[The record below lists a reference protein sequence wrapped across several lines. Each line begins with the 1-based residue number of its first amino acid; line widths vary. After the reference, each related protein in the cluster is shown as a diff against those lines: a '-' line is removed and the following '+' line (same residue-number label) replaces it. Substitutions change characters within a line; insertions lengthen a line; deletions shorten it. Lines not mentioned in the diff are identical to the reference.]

1 MIRATALL
9 AAGVVAVGSGCSSS
23 PVRPAPSVLLPDV
36 GPGYR
41 LVAPSGPLSKTALAS
56 ATAVPAAA
64 MTPYLRT
71 TSLRSA
77 GERVWT
83 AGSDEFV
90 TDIVAT
96 FADATDA
103 TGFVQLAAKV
113 LPGPATRAFGIV
125 GLPSASGFVQTSFVR
140 DRTMF
145 CVIAF
150 APAGV
155 HAFVVTR
162 CTAAP
167 QDTTTVSR
175 LLVQQLA
182 RAGV

>member
-1 MIRATALL
+1 MTRARALL
-9 AAGVVAVGSGCSSS
+9 LAVAVALLGGCGSS
-23 PVRPAPSVLLPDV
+23 PVRPSPSVLLSDV
-36 GPGYR
+36 GAGYR
-41 LVAPSGPLSKTALAS
+41 LVAPSGPLSKAALAS
-56 ATAVPAAA
+56 ATAVPEPA
-64 MTPYLRT
+64 MSAYLRT

-83 AGSDEFV
+83 HGRDEFV
-90 TDIVAT
+90 TDLVAS

-103 TGFVQLAAKV
+103 AGFVQLATNA
-113 LPGPATRAFGIV
+113 LPGPATRGFSIT
-125 GLPSASGFVQTSFVR
+125 GLPSATGFVQTSFVR

-150 APAGV
+150 ASAGV
-155 HAFVVTR
+155 RAFVVTR

-167 QDTTTVSR
+167 QDTTAVSR